1 MSFYKEKFPP
11 RSNVEPSLLTAP
23 LPPEVEAEMRRKEE
37 QVDRARIL
45 VLEIWLQAYKSG
57 DLTLDK
63 LCMKSRQALKR
74 VGEGHRQRAL
84 GQMLDA
90 ALGAYERGEVP
101 PRPRGNKG
109 EPPQLRDL
117 ARGMVT
123 IANEEYGHPLNRAG
137 NDKPSAFERVAEILT
152 DLGVGGLT
160 PRQIEQWHYEPPK

>member
-1 MSFYKEKFPP
+1 
-11 RSNVEPSLLTAP
+11 
-23 LPPEVEAEMRRKEE
+23 MRRKEE
-37 QVDRARIL
+37 QVERARTL

-57 DLTLDK
+57 DLTLEK

-74 VGEGHRQRAL
+74 VAEGHRQRAL

-101 PRPRGNKG
+101 PRSRGNKG
-109 EPPQLRDL
+109 EPPQLREL
-117 ARGMVT
+117 ARGMVM

-137 NDKPSAFERVAEILT
+137 NDKPSAFDRVAEILT